1 MVGLRVTCTKR
12 ASGNSSKTNAHGR
25 PRERSFIAQNG
36 ASLGKS
42 AQRAART
49 AATARCRR
57 SGSGTVI
64 SRFGAQK
71 LWNSSWYIASSR
83 RFSIT
88 LCTCPCCRSASLSHV
103 LPERTGPMM
112 RRGAVMLLAVGM
124 NQGSPRGGPTRREHI
139 VPSMLP
145 VKRRARP
152 ARPRGRKCPSLIR
165 RGGGLAV
172 GLVTCPPLAT
182 TSGQRCGA
190 PARRDGT
197 SSSSLPSPHWL
208 PRRAGDGGTTSSAS

>member
-36 ASLGKS
+36 ASLGNS
-42 AQRAART
+42 AQKAART

-112 RRGAVMLLAVGM
+112 RRGEVMLLVVGM
-124 NQGSPRGGPTRREHI
+124 TKARRVGERRREHI
-139 VPSMLP
+139 VL
-145 VKRRARP
+145 
-152 ARPRGRKCPSLIR
+152 
-165 RGGGLAV
+165 
-172 GLVTCPPLAT
+172 
-182 TSGQRCGA
+182 
-190 PARRDGT
+190 
-197 SSSSLPSPHWL
+197 
-208 PRRAGDGGTTSSAS
+208 